1 VKGRLKHLA
10 HQDERTM
17 YQGERGLPHDYLVR
31 QLENSDVRMPL
42 E

>member
-1 VKGRLKHLA
+1 MKGRLKHLA
-10 HQDERTM
+10 HQGEWTM
-17 YQGERGLPHDYLVR
+17 YQGERGLPYNYLVR